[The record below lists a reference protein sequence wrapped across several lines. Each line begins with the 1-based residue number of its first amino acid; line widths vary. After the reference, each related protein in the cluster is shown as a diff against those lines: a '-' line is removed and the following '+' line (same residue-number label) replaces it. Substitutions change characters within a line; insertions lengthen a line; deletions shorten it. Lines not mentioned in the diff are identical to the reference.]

1 MVLPF
6 QRIQELLKTVDKEDN
21 RFQIVRNKVLDNM
34 AFRNEETMLGSIDF
48 EVSGNRVIATCD
60 TEGKSLKG
68 ALKRSFDVV
77 FSVLSE
83 LLELSL
89 KDKDIENEDTLMA
102 IRDIEIVEV
111 DEE

>member
-1 MVLPF
+1 MVLPY
-6 QRIQELLKTVDKEDN
+6 QRIQELLKTVDTEGN
-21 RFQIVRNKVLDNM
+21 RFQIVRDQVMDNM
-34 AFRNEETMLGSIDF
+34 AFRNEEMMLGSIDF

-60 TEGKSLKG
+60 TTGRNLKG

-102 IRDIEIVEV
+102 IRDITIVEV
-111 DEE
+111 TED